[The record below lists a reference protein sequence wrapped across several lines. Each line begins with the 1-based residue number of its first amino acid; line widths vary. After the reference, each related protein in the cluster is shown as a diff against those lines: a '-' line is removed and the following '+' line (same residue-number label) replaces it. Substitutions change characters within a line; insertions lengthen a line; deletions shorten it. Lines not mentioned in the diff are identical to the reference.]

1 MKFFRNFLIALALAA
16 AFALPCRAQEVFHAA
31 YLHGFPDGT
40 IRPEQAVTRAEL
52 AEILYRMLPPDTR
65 VQTGDSESAFQDV
78 PPSHWAYSAISA
90 MARLRLM
97 LGGPDGKFRPDDGV
111 TGQELSIILERIRS
125 SDAGKEAL
133 PELSKSW
140 QAERIT
146 FADGNGWV
154 MGLHD
159 GIFSKGRSFTRAELA
174 QLLNRLLGRT
184 PADLSDLLIGM
195 PLFSDNLDTSTPYFF
210 AMQEAAIDHTASCAG
225 AHESWTGLG

>member
-1 MKFFRNFLIALALAA
+1 MKFFRNFLITLALVSAL
-16 AFALPCRAQEVFHAA
+16 ALPCRAQETFHAA

-52 AEILYRMLPPDTR
+52 AEILYRMLSSDAR
-65 VQTGDSESAFQDV
+65 AQASDSESAFQDV
-78 PPSHWAYSAISA
+78 PPSHWAYSAISS

-97 LGGPDGKFRPDDGV
+97 LGGPDGKFRPEDGV

-133 PELSKSW
+133 PELSTSW
-140 QAERIT
+140 REENVT

-159 GIFSKGRSFTRAELA
+159 GVFSKDQPFTRAELA

-184 PADLSDLLIGM
+184 PSDLCDLLIGM
-195 PLFSDNLDTSTPYFF
+195 PLFSDNLDTRAPCFL
-210 AMQEAAIDHTASCAG
+210 ALQEAAVDHTASCTG